1 MDHTAFTE
9 IESHLWEMDARGQMR
24 VPVRF
29 FCSGEILRAL
39 EPQVFQQA
47 ANVACLPGVVRASM
61 AMPDAHW
68 GYGFPIGGVAA
79 FDAEQGGVISVGGVG
94 FDISCGV
101 RTMRSNLFRRDVQPR
116 LSALAD
122 RLFKRVPAG
131 LGSEG
136 PIRLTQNK
144 LDELLLQGAVWAV
157 DNGFGHREDLEG
169 IEDFGRAPGA
179 DPEAVSKEAK
189 KRQTRE
195 IGTLGSGNHYLE
207 VQYVDEVFDHFTAEA
222 FGLREDQVLVS
233 IHCGSR
239 GLGHQIGT
247 DYIQSLGRAARK
259 YNISLPERELVCAPL
274 DSPEGRSYFAA
285 MCCGINCA
293 IANRQVLGHL
303 AREVFEELFP
313 GTELPLL
320 YDISHN
326 TCKLEEHTLNTG
338 ETRSLHIHR
347 KGATRAFGPGR
358 KELPERYRK
367 VGQPVI
373 IGGTMGTSSFILA
386 GDEGNRAWSSACHGA
401 GRIMSRRQAT
411 KRWKGQSV
419 IDELA
424 RQGVLIRAAS
434 RKGAAEEAPQA
445 YKDVAAVVEAT
456 RRAGLARPV
465 ARTRPLACI
474 KG

>member
-1 MDHTAFTE
+1 MDHTDFTRIGE
-9 IESHLWEMDARGQMR
+9 NIWEMGARDDMR
-24 VPVRF
+24 VPLHF
-29 FCSGEILRAL
+29 FCSPDILKAL

-47 ANVACLPGVVRASM
+47 ANVARLPGIVRASM

-79 FDAEQGGVISVGGVG
+79 FDPSLGGVISVGGVG

-101 RTMRSNLFRRDVQPR
+101 RTMRSDLVRKDIRPH
-116 LSALAD
+116 LSGLAD
-122 RLFKRVPAG
+122 ELFKNIPAG

-136 PIRLTQNK
+136 PISLSRKK
-144 LDELLLQGAVWAV
+144 LDELLVRGAEWAV
-157 DNGFGHREDLEG
+157 ANGFGYSEDLEG
-169 IEDFGRAPGA
+169 IEDFGRVSGG
-179 DPEAVSKEAK
+179 DPDKVSKEAK

-195 IGTLGSGNHYLE
+195 VGTLGSGNHYLE
-207 VQYVDEVFDHFTAEA
+207 VQYVEEVFDHFTAEA
-222 FGLREDQVLVS
+222 FGLFEDQVLVS

-247 DYIQSLGRAARK
+247 DYIQSLGRAAKK
-259 YNISLPERELVCAPL
+259 YDIPLPERELVCAPL
-274 DSPEGRSYFAA
+274 DSPEGRDYFSA

-293 IANRQVLGHL
+293 LANRQVLCHL
-303 AREVFEELFP
+303 TREVFGELFP

-320 YDISHN
+320 YDVSHN
-326 TCKLEEHTLNTG
+326 TCKVESHAMDNG
-338 ETRSLHIHR
+338 GSRSLYIHR

-358 KELPERYRK
+358 RELPERYRK

-386 GDEGNRAWSSACHGA
+386 GAEGNRAWSSACHGA
-401 GRIMSRRQAT
+401 GRMMSRRQAT

-419 IDELA
+419 IQELA
-424 RQGVLIRAAS
+424 RQGILIRAAS
-434 RKGAAEEAPQA
+434 RKAAAEEAPQA

-456 RRAGLARPV
+456 RDAGLARPV
-465 ARTRPLACI
+465 ARVKPMACI